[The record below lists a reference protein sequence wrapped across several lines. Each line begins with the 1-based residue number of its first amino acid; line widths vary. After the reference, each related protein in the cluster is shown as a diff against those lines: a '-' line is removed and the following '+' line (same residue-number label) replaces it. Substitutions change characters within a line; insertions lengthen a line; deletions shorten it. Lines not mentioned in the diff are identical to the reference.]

1 MQKNEYRIKKLK
13 NRIYIY
19 ITCVCNYIYIA
30 IAIKINDQFVKGK
43 VEVVGGMKQ
52 VIIF

>member
-1 MQKNEYRIKKLK
+1 MCMQ
-13 NRIYIY
+13 
-19 ITCVCNYIYIA
+19 IYIA
-30 IAIKINDQFVKGK
+30 IIIKINDQFVKGK